1 MSQLL
6 RSAAAALACS
16 ALTGCFGLLDPY
28 GGSSPSPS
36 SYSSYNYNYSS
47 DGGYGAPTSGQDPA
61 SPPPSLP
68 LESCVALEVES
79 KNQLSADVLGTWQDW
94 NGGSM
99 KLTTFTEDGKVTVSA
114 FPSDT
119 SGLPDETQAP
129 VIELSGTWVV
139 SEGKLAI
146 KWENGKKELNDTFIE
161 SYPGCTMLEITLGDG
176 ETSQLPN
183 PSQLERVSCPTPAA
197 PQTGLVH

>member
-16 ALTGCFGLLDPY
+16 ALTGCFGFLDPY
-28 GGSSPSPS
+28 GGSSS
-36 SYSSYNYNYSS
+36 SSSSSSYNYNYNA
-47 DGGYGAPTSGQDPA
+47 DGGYDPPSSTQGGA
-61 SPPPSLP
+61 SPAPSLP

-79 KNQLSADVLGTWQDW
+79 KDQLSADVLGTWQDW

-114 FPSDT
+114 FPSDAA
-119 SGLPDETQAP
+119 GLPDETLAP
-129 VIELSGTWVV
+129 VVELSGTWVV
-139 SEGKLAI
+139 SDGKLAI
-146 KWENGKKELNDTFIE
+146 KWENGKKEVDDTFIE
-161 SYPGCTMLEITLGDG
+161 SYPGCTMLEITLGDS

-183 PSQLERVSCPTPAA
+183 PSQLERVSCPMPPA